1 MLTRYHINLLHTLAI
16 GPFLAYIGYYRGDA
30 VPEAFTVLLV
40 LAVIVMLYHGMR
52 VMQQLRQE

>member
-1 MLTRYHINLLHTLAI
+1 MTTRYQINLLHTLAI
-16 GPFLAYIGYYRGDA
+16 GPFLAYIGYYGKNTA
-30 VPEAFTVLLV
+30 SEAFTVLLV